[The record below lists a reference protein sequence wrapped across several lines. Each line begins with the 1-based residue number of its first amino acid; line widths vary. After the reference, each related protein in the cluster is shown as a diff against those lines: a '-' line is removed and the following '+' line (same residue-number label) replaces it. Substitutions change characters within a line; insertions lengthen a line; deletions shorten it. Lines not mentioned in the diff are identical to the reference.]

1 MSDNDEALHDCGG
14 TMVSRART
22 RQTTV
27 DASRYRASQQVWAKN
42 NLGFALHFLGVEIIE
57 NFGGHN

>member
-1 MSDNDEALHDCGG
+1 MSDNDEALHDCRG

-42 NLGFALHFLGVEIIE
+42 NLGFALHFLGVEII
-57 NFGGHN
+57 